1 MPKKKKTQVT
11 RESEPAQE
19 ENELGRLQK
28 ELEEARA
35 QAAEY
40 LEGWQRTKAEFA
52 NYRKRQEVERVQLTQ
67 MSNAVLIGRLLP
79 VVDDLE
85 RALATI
91 PQGIRTLTWIDGIA
105 LIKRKLDLLL
115 ESEGVEPIETEG
127 KTFDP
132 LYHEAVTYEEMEGYE
147 DGQIIGEVQRGYMLG
162 ERVIRP
168 ALVRVARAPARPAE
182 PEPSE
187 ETESKEA
194 ATEG

>member
-28 ELEEARA
+28 ELEEACA

-91 PQGIRTLTWIDGIA
+91 PQGIRTLTWIDGSA